1 MVQSCPKKKVQCIGR
16 SCLRSPQAPGR
27 VHSWYTLR
35 VPPSSAPPRPMPR
48 RTCFNWAGVAP
59 IPSIG
64 SSNSLNLSPIKERKK
79 SNPIHLN
86 DLNGCRIHPAGFNQQ
101 FEFADQSIKSSLGHT
116 SMGAWFQSI
125 SDNWGMISLYRNLYK
140 VANRIERIQS
150 KIRATISKEYKTS
163 RKRCATDIITFM
175 AFQNCLKKDIA
186 EKNIGEGGQSIQGT
200 CRCYPI
206 VCPSLSVIWY
216 SKTLL
221 LLNRH
226 HKE

>member
-1 MVQSCPKKKVQCIGR
+1 MNYPIWSNLVPKKGPMYWKILRPRHPDAFTLGTPCEFCLQALLLVQCQGAPVLTGR
-16 SCLRSPQAPGR
+16 AS
-27 VHSWYTLR
+27 
-35 VPPSSAPPRPMPR
+35 R
-48 RTCFNWAGVAP
+48 RFPW
-59 IPSIG
+59 G
-64 SSNSLNLSPIKERKK
+64 SSNSLNLSPIKQRKK
-79 SNPIHLN
+79 SNPIH
-86 DLNGCRIHPAGFNQQ
+86 LNGCRIHPAGFNQQ

-150 KIRATISKEYKTS
+150 KIRETISKKYKTS

-186 EKNIGEGGQSIQGT
+186 EKNMGEGGQSIQGT
-200 CRCYPI
+200 FRCYPI
-206 VCPSLSVIWY
+206 VCPSLSVIRY